1 MDEDLIVQMP
11 IIREYLDSANVFR
24 YEQEGIEADDIIGSI
39 SRKYSEHE
47 TVILS
52 SDRDLLQLIDASTSV
67 LLMKK
72 GITEMHLVD
81 EILCKLETADNTTKN
96 QLENKLVEQ
105 GSVVV
110 PELVSKLQSV
120 RGVQRGVVAMTL
132 IRIGE
137 ASIEYL
143 RRAASD
149 NKDFEWVAKY
159 LISEIQGIAA

>member
-1 MDEDLIVQMP
+1 
-11 IIREYLDSANVFR
+11 
-24 YEQEGIEADDIIGSI
+24 
-39 SRKYSEHE
+39 
-47 TVILS
+47 
-52 SDRDLLQLIDASTSV
+52 
-67 LLMKK
+67 
-72 GITEMHLVD
+72 MHLVD
-81 EILCKLETADNTTKN
+81 EILVKLETADNTTKN
-96 QLENKLVEQ
+96 QLENTLVEQ

-110 PELVSKLQSV
+110 PELVSKLQSI

-143 RRAASD
+143 KRAASD